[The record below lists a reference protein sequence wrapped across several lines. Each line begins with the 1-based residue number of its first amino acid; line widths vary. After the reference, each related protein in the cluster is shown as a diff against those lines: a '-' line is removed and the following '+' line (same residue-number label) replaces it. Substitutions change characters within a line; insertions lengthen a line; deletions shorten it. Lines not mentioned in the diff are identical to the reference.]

1 METTVRQGDRD
12 VPVEAR
18 QLPVVLVL
26 DRLRSAYNVGNLF
39 RVAEA
44 TRTQGIAAC
53 GYTAAPPH
61 PKLEKTARECDKLVP
76 CQVFDTAA
84 DAIRKLKG
92 EGFTAYAVETVEGAA
107 MYYETAFRFPCA
119 LVLGNEALG
128 VSQEALELC
137 DGFVALPALGM
148 KNSINVGNAGAVV
161 LFEALR
167 QYGLAGAS
175 AAEG

>member
-1 METTVRQGDRD
+1 MQVRQGDRET
-12 VPVEAR
+12 PLEQG

-44 TRTQGIAAC
+44 TRAQAIYAC

-61 PKLEKTARECDKLVP
+61 PKLEKTARECDKIVP
-76 CQVFDTAA
+76 CQVFETGA
-84 DAIRKLKG
+84 DAIRDLKARG
-92 EGFTAYAVETVEGAA
+92 YTVYAVETVEGAA
-107 MYYETAFRFPCA
+107 LYHDMDYRFPCA

-128 VSQEALELC
+128 ISEDALVLC
-137 DGFVALPALGM
+137 DAAVALPALGM

-161 LFEALR
+161 LFETLR
-167 QYGLAGAS
+167 YYTHNTLN
-175 AAEG
+175 AER